1 MKAICRLLN
10 AVLTVQVGLAV
21 AGAAEPDAP
30 IVPQKVIKLFNGR
43 DLSGWTTWL
52 VDAKRQDPRGAYS
65 VRDGMIRISGDGF
78 GYLSTDRAYR
88 DYRLV
93 VELKWG
99 TQNFRTRKGM
109 ARDSGIF
116 VHSVGP
122 DGGSYD
128 CGWGSRSSNTGRDI
142 SSGAYKAAIECQVM
156 EGGFGDLL
164 LIHGR
169 YADGRHVPVQV
180 TVSVVDR
187 RVAADYA
194 KYQYDPKAAEQ
205 ILSSGAIAW
214 IDKDMAWRDVPSFRG
229 PSDVE
234 SPHAKWTRVE
244 CVCAG
249 DRITFLVNGK
259 RVNEANEVFPAAGRI
274 LLQCE
279 GSEIFFR
286 KIELHPVGRSV
297 RMSGPLRIV
306 ALGDSITNGV
316 GLSGVTEADTFRDI
330 VRRELTERLGS
341 RVEVV
346 NAGVNGDIVT
356 LAIERL
362 KSDVLDHKPDIVTIM
377 FGGNEAGFYR
387 PKTGGFAATPR
398 VGRDEFKATLGKVV
412 DRLRAEGITVVL
424 MTCPPMTDRYGGM
437 HLEPYQKHGVNF
449 LVKGYA
455 QTMRDVAAE
464 KGVELIDVYR
474 SFQQE
479 PSTRDYFPDG
489 LHPDARGH
497 RVIADLLVRRLTRI
511 TGRRPPGPETQ

>member
-1 MKAICRLLN
+1 MKVIGCLLS
-10 AVLTVQVGLAV
+10 AVSIVLAGLAV
-21 AGAAEPDAP
+21 AMAADPNEP
-30 IVPQKVIKLFNGR
+30 IVPRKAIELFNGT

-52 VDAKRQDPRGAYS
+52 VDTKREDPRGVYS
-65 VRDGMIRISGDGF
+65 VRDGMIRMSGDGF
-78 GYLSTDRAYR
+78 GYLGTDRAYK

-116 VHSVGP
+116 LHSVGP

-128 CGWGSRSSNTGRDI
+128 CGWGSRQRNTGSDI
-142 SSGAYKAAIECQVM
+142 SNGAYKAAIECQVM
-156 EGGFGDLL
+156 EGCFGDVL

-180 TVSVVDR
+180 TVPVAER
-187 RVAADYA
+187 RVAGDYA
-194 KYQYDPKAAEQ
+194 KYQYDPEAAEQ
-205 ILSSGAIAW
+205 TLSGGAIAW
-214 IDKDMAWRDVPSFRG
+214 IDREKVWKDVPGFRG
-229 PSDVE
+229 RNDVE
-234 SPHAKWTRVE
+234 SPHGKWTRVE

-249 DRITFLVNGK
+249 GRITVSVNGK
-259 RVNEANEVFPAAGRI
+259 RVNEAREVFPAAGRI

-286 KIELHPVGRSV
+286 KIELHPITGNVG
-297 RMSGPLRIV
+297 MKGPPRIV

-316 GLSGVTEADTFRDI
+316 GLAGVTEADTFRDI
-330 VRRELTERLGS
+330 AQRELAERFGS
-341 RVEVV
+341 KVEVV

-356 LAIERL
+356 LAIKRL
-362 KSDVLDHKPDIVTIM
+362 KSDVLDHKPDMVTVM

-387 PKTGGFAATPR
+387 PETDGFADTPR
-398 VGRDEFKATLGKVV
+398 VARDEFKAALVKVV

-437 HLEPYQKHGVNF
+437 HLAPYQKHGINF
-449 LVKGYA
+449 LVMDYA

-474 SFQQE
+474 SFQE
-479 PSTRDYFPDG
+479 APSTREYFPDG

-497 RVIADLLVRRLTRI
+497 RAIADLLVRHLTRI
-511 TGRRPPGPETQ
+511 IERRPSGSEE